1 MSTADAVQKISDWLI
16 EQGLSD
22 GSYEDLLA
30 GFCERLNEAGIHVER
45 SMLAMRTLHPTIDA
59 RGFIWRRGEDMD
71 MDNFTTDRGPTQAFR
86 DSPLAYLLENRE
98 VMEIRRPLTGPADA
112 FDFPILH
119 DLKEQGI
126 TDYIIRKVPFPVATL
141 QGYESGMLISWA
153 SDAPDGFTET
163 CLTAL
168 RRLAPRLALAM
179 NNRLLREIT
188 INVLDTYVGH
198 QAGERILKGEISR
211 GSLQDIDAAI
221 LFMDLRGFTALA
233 DRSEGA
239 VMAELLNDYFE
250 RIVPPVLDRGGEIL
264 KYMGDGVLATFSL
277 KDLSD
282 DMVCMTALNA
292 AIEAL
297 ENVEAWNADRSA
309 AGDPVM
315 ALDIAVHL
323 GRVQFGNV
331 GAGNRL
337 DFTVI
342 GAAVNEASR
351 IEALCDDLD
360 RHLVISEK
368 FADAATHC
376 TERLMSLGRHGLRGV
391 SRDQELFTV
400 DYGAPGMS

>member
-1 MSTADAVQKISDWLI
+1 MSTADAIQNISDWLM
-16 EQGLSD
+16 EQGLSEGD
-22 GSYEDLLA
+22 YGELLSE
-30 GFCERLNEAGIHVER
+30 FCGRLNDAGIHVNR
-45 SMLAMRTLHPTIDA
+45 SMMAMRTLHPTIDA
-59 RGFIWRRGEDMD
+59 RGFIWQRGEELDME
-71 MDNFTTDRGPTQAFR
+71 NFTTDRGPTDAFLQ
-86 DSPLAYLLENRE
+86 SPLAYLLENRDILE
-98 VMEIRRPLTGPADA
+98 VHRPLTGANA
-112 FDFPILH
+112 VLDFPVLQG
-119 DLKEQGI
+119 LKEEGA
-126 TDYIIRKVPFPVATL
+126 TDYLIRKVPFRVASL
-141 QGYESGMLISWA
+141 QGYESGMLISWTT
-153 SDAPDGFTET
+153 DAPEGFTES

-168 RRLAPRLALAM
+168 RRLAPRLALVM

-198 QAGERILKGEISR
+198 QAGERILSGEISR

-233 DRSEGA
+233 DRTEGT

-264 KYMGDGVLATFSL
+264 KYMGDGVLATFNL
-277 KDLSD
+277 ENLSD

-297 ENVEAWNADRSA
+297 ENVQAWNTERAA
-309 AGDPVM
+309 AGNPVM

-331 GAGNRL
+331 GARDRL

-368 FADAATHC
+368 FAAAATHC
-376 TERLMSLGRHGLRGV
+376 TGRLMSLGRHGLRGV

-400 DYGAPGMS
+400 DY

>member
-1 MSTADAVQKISDWLI
+1 MSTADAIQDISDWLM
-16 EQGLSD
+16 EQGLSEGD
-22 GSYEDLLA
+22 YGELLSE
-30 GFCERLNEAGIHVER
+30 FCERLNAAGIHVMR
-45 SMLAMRTLHPTIDA
+45 SMMAMRTLHPTIDA

-71 MDNFTTDRGPTQAFR
+71 MDNFTTDRGPTDAFLR
-86 DSPLAYLLENRE
+86 SPLAYLLENRDILE
-98 VMEIRRPLTGPADA
+98 VHRPLTGANA
-112 FDFPILH
+112 VLDFPVLRE
-119 DLKEQGI
+119 LKDEGA
-126 TDYIIRKVPFPVATL
+126 TDYLIRKVPFRVASL
-141 QGYESGMLISWA
+141 QGYESGMLISWMT
-153 SDAPDGFTET
+153 DAPDGFTES

-168 RRLAPRLALAM
+168 RRLAPRLALVM

-198 QAGERILKGEISR
+198 QAGERILSGEISR
-211 GSLQDIDAAI
+211 GSLRDIDAAI
-221 LFMDLRGFTALA
+221 LFMDFRGFTALA

-239 VMAELLNDYFE
+239 MMAELLNDYFE

-297 ENVEAWNADRSA
+297 ENVEAWNADRVAS
-309 AGDPVM
+309 GDPVM
-315 ALDIAVHL
+315 ELDIAVHL

-331 GAGNRL
+331 GARDRL

-368 FADAATHC
+368 FAAAATHC

-400 DYGAPGMS
+400 DY